1 MRGMPERRRP
11 GAPPERI
18 ERLPPESPAVPGYVE
33 PSEREP
39 LEPWPGFDEEPPL
52 APF

>member
-1 MRGMPERRRP
+1 MSRMPERRHP
-11 GAPPERI
+11 GPLLERI

-39 LEPWPGFDEEPPL
+39 TEPWAGFDEEPPL

>member
-1 MRGMPERRRP
+1 MSRMPERRRP
-11 GAPPERI
+11 GPPPERI
-18 ERLPPESPAVPGYVE
+18 ERLPRESPAVPGYVE

-39 LEPWPGFDEEPPL
+39 AEPWPGVDEEPPL